1 MLSGWVSPDARS
13 GFGEAQRSAVPQSP
27 EPAARA
33 VRQRADS
40 RGPAPV
46 CRYWTGCTSVGHCRP
61 MGNEPELVVRRQRVV
76 RGRRA
81 TDPACGWPGNGL
93 RSRLRPLPAAARCG
107 AGGPACGRRGRAE
120 EGARAAERVCHPRT
134 GHVLAR
140 APAPRVVQNRGAT
153 APRSRPRPAGCSSTD
168 ARSRAREVSERA
180 HQRPRRAQ
188 LNPGLGA
195 RLGLTPP
202 PPGPEPG
209 AFVLGTRDLWD

>member
-1 MLSGWVSPDARS
+1 MQGTRATTLSGWVSQDARS
-13 GFGEAQRSAVPQSP
+13 GFSKAQRSAVLQSL

-33 VRQRADS
+33 VRRRAHS

-46 CRYWTGCTSVGHCRP
+46 CRYWTACTSVGRYRP
-61 MGNEPELVVRRQRVV
+61 MEKEPELVVRRQRVV

-140 APAPRVVQNRGAT
+140 APAPASCRTQGAT

-168 ARSRAREVSERA
+168 ARSRAREVSE
-180 HQRPRRAQ
+180 
-188 LNPGLGA
+188 
-195 RLGLTPP
+195 
-202 PPGPEPG
+202 
-209 AFVLGTRDLWD
+209 